1 MRILM
6 IAPFPYGKASPKGGV
21 EAVTVNL
28 IKEFKDNENI
38 EMIIISIKKEIDK
51 KEVWEYSKN
60 INIYFLPYGIIK
72 STKVEMLFHGRIKIK
87 QIIKEFAPDI
97 IHIQGNGTILLTTLG
112 IRKEN
117 IIVTQHGILKEEFK
131 YQNSLFQKLSLLIN
145 IITEKICVKNII
157 NWIFISEYNMH
168 LAQNNLKYISQ
179 SKLIYIPINSS
190 FFQTMNSKKT
200 NIRRIIY
207 VGSISKRKGLSD
219 LLRAIQ
225 ILDNQSIY
233 FHLDVVGG
241 FIEKSYKKEVEKI
254 ISNFSPQ
261 QQIEFHGWLTQNEIN
276 RLMQK
281 VSILVLPSYQ
291 ETTPGVIAEAMA
303 AGKIV
308 IATTVGGIPEMVD
321 DKKSG
326 FLFEKGNVV
335 ELVEILRHLNIN
347 YRYIKNISKNAREK
361 AITMFSSKSVANKT
375 YQFYTK
381 VASE

>member
-1 MRILM
+1 
-6 IAPFPYGKASPKGGV
+6 
-21 EAVTVNL
+21 
-28 IKEFKDNENI
+28 
-38 EMIIISIKKEIDK
+38 
-51 KEVWEYSKN
+51 
-60 INIYFLPYGIIK
+60 
-72 STKVEMLFHGRIKIK
+72 
-87 QIIKEFAPDI
+87 
-97 IHIQGNGTILLTTLG
+97 
-112 IRKEN
+112 
-117 IIVTQHGILKEEFK
+117 
-131 YQNSLFQKLSLLIN
+131 
-145 IITEKICVKNII
+145 
-157 NWIFISEYNMH
+157 
-168 LAQNNLKYISQ
+168 
-179 SKLIYIPINSS
+179 
-190 FFQTMNSKKT
+190 MNSKKT